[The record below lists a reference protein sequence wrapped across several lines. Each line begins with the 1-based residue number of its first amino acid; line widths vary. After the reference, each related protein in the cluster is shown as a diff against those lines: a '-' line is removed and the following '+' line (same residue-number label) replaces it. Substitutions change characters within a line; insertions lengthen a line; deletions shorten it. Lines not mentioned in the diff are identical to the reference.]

1 MYAATAARASAMSL
15 AAARSGSSGPY
26 HRWSYG
32 PDGRA
37 LTAPR
42 MGEEVDPA
50 RHPLFRASVATWEGL
65 IFVNLSERPA
75 ESLVAM
81 LAPALEGFAALNL
94 EGAKVAHETSYEVD
108 ANWKFVLENYFECYH
123 CPGSH
128 PELCR
133 VFDVNS
139 NPSGALGSTDHALV
153 QFGALPLKD
162 GARSLTITGE
172 PVSGR
177 LLGSLTADALPVS
190 EGFTLRPTTSGL
202 FWGDYGVIL
211 DFQPTSRAHTRMR
224 CQWLVSAEAEEGRDY
239 DRTQLIEL
247 WDTTN
252 SQDTF
257 LCESLQQGVAS
268 RRFRPG
274 PNSYDREPGV
284 RDFRLTYLAM
294 MDAAPD
300 PDGP

>member
-1 MYAATAARASAMSL
+1 
-15 AAARSGSSGPY
+15 
-26 HRWSYG
+26 
-32 PDGRA
+32 
-37 LTAPR
+37 
-42 MGEEVDPA
+42 
-50 RHPLFRASVATWEGL
+50 
-65 IFVNLSERPA
+65 
-75 ESLVAM
+75 
-81 LAPALEGFAALNL
+81 
-94 EGAKVAHETSYEVD
+94 
-108 ANWKFVLENYFECYH
+108 
-123 CPGSH
+123 
-128 PELCR
+128 
-133 VFDVNS
+133 VNS

-162 GARSLTITGE
+162 GARSLTVTGE

-177 LLGSLTADALPVS
+177 LLGSLAADALPVS
-190 EGFTLRPTTSGL
+190 EGFTLRPTTGGL

-252 SQDTF
+252 SQDTL
-257 LCESLQQGVAS
+257 LCEILRQGVAS

-274 PNSYDREPGV
+274 PNSYDREAGV